1 MIVPGERGAQ
11 IPVGDAPTASPA
23 LADLHVADAL
33 GLGRVKVVCAWD
45 AGLDGGGDE
54 RLRQWISVAQVGDL
68 EGPLRAPLEVGNDV
82 VPGPA
87 GITAGGPAVVVG
99 AVAAYGDL
107 CVDRR

>member
-1 MIVPGERGAQ
+1 
-11 IPVGDAPTASPA
+11 

-33 GLGRVKVVCAWD
+33 GLGRVQVVSAWD

-54 RLRQWISVAQVGDL
+54 RRQWISVAKVGDL
-68 EGPLRAPLEVGNDV
+68 ERPVCAPLEVGDDV

-87 GITAGGPAVVVG
+87 GITAGRPAVVVG
-99 AVAAYGDL
+99 AAAAYGDL